1 MQGMGNFKI
10 PDPQQAKMINNFKN
24 IKQKLLKTSVGI
36 WFSKICRVNQLTP
49 KHTQIKLKHN
59 DKQIKNTGTCKNVVT
74 LF

>member
-1 MQGMGNFKI
+1 MGNFKI

-24 IKQKLLKTSVGI
+24 AKQKLLKASAGI

-49 KHTQIKLKHN
+49 KCTQNKLKRN
-59 DKQIKNTGTCKNVVT
+59 NQQIKNIKTCKNAVT